1 MRIKGLLHARGWAC
15 SSPFYCLAPY
25 LLICKKKARK
35 IWPVFLENG
44 WQDYLYAERMY
55 ELNPSALHER
65 APFAP
70 TVFYRG
76 DYWLKKREISDKM
89 EKQGIISAAEEI
101 LFAGLPPLGRATS
114 IGTVCTG
121 ALSVPVPLERR
132 L

>member
-1 MRIKGLLHARGWAC
+1 MRADGHAAAL
-15 SSPFYCLAPY
+15 FIALAPY
-25 LLICKKKARK
+25 LLICKKKGRK
-35 IWPVFLENG
+35 TWLVFLENG
-44 WQDYLYAERMY
+44 WEDYLDVGRVYGST
-55 ELNPSALHER
+55 PSALHER

-114 IGTVCTG
+114 TGTVCTG